1 MRFSLL
7 LFFVLFIPQ
16 SACTAQDNDT
26 ATYARTEKIKD
37 AQITRTKPWLYRQGS
52 KEPLSQNQPNPASS
66 YTVIYFY
73 VAQTGPVSLK
83 LYDSK
88 GKFIG
93 YFVDG
98 TGVGGTTYR
107 VLFPVGILA
116 AGEYFYCLMTS
127 EFSLVKKMV
136 VVKERRRYIRR

>member
-1 MRFSLL
+1 MRFFLLL
-7 LFFVLFIPQ
+7 LFLLIIPQ
-16 SACTAQDNDT
+16 RACTSQDNDT
-26 ATYARTEKIKD
+26 AVFACTEKIK
-37 AQITRTKPWLYRQGS
+37 ASPLTNTKPWLYRHGS

-73 VAQTGPVSLK
+73 IAQTGPVSLK
-83 LYDSK
+83 LFDSR

-127 EFSLVKKMV
+127 GFSIVKKMV
-136 VVKERRRYIRR
+136 VVK